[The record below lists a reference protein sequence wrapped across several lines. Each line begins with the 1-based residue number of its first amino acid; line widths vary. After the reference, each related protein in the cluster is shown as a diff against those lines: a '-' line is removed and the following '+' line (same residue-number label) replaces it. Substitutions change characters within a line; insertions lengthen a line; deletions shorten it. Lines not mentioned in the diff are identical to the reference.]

1 VAAVGCIDEPPA
13 AAFLACGRPRWW
25 AEKRTDHLA
34 GIENLIFLALL
45 IGIFYF
51 MLIRPQK
58 RRVEQHK
65 NLVESISDGDEVV
78 TIGGIYGT
86 VMAIGDDEIELEVS
100 PGTRVRFVK
109 SAIAR
114 RITEDLDEEEYEA
127 DDTSTQEEDEA

>member
-1 VAAVGCIDEPPA
+1 
-13 AAFLACGRPRWW
+13 
-25 AEKRTDHLA
+25 LA

-45 IGIFYF
+45 VGIFYF

-65 NLVESISDGDEVV
+65 TLVESISDGDEVV

-86 VMAIGDDEIELEVS
+86 VVRIGDDEMELEVS

-114 RITEDLDEEEYEA
+114 RLTEDL
-127 DDTSTQEEDEA
+127 EDEVGETGWTEDDQA

>member
-1 VAAVGCIDEPPA
+1 MGG
-13 AAFLACGRPRWW
+13 L
-25 AEKRTDHLA
+25 
-34 GIENLIFLALL
+34 ENLIFLALL

-65 NLVESISDGDEVV
+65 TLVESIGEGDEVV
-78 TIGGIYGT
+78 TIGGMHGNVVT
-86 VMAIGDDEIELEVS
+86 IGEDEMELEIS

-114 RITEDLDEEEYEA
+114 RVTEDLEDDTDEEAWSE
-127 DDTSTQEEDEA
+127 DDEA

>member
-1 VAAVGCIDEPPA
+1 M
-13 AAFLACGRPRWW
+13 
-25 AEKRTDHLA
+25 A

-45 IGIFYF
+45 VGIFYF

-65 NLVESISDGDEVV
+65 TLVESISDGDEVV

-86 VMAIGDDEIELEVS
+86 VVRIGDDEMELEVS

-114 RITEDLDEEEYEA
+114 RLTEDL
-127 DDTSTQEEDEA
+127 EDEVGETGWTEDDQA